1 MATEFIHS
9 AQTVTQMAAIDLTGS
24 QHKFVKLDASG
35 NVTAITAAT
44 DVPYGLLLNA
54 PKAGFEA
61 HIGLTGVLKVIASA
75 AIAIGDFL
83 GVSADGRVVKVTLG
97 TDTTKF
103 VVGRSNE
110 TAAAAGVII
119 QIEVNTLIPRTA

>member
-9 AQTVTQMAAIDLTGS
+9 TQSITKRAGADLSTS
-24 QHKFVKLDASG
+24 QYRFVKLDANG
-35 NVTAITAAT
+35 DVVPFAAAT

-61 HIGLTGVLKVIASA
+61 HIAITGTVKAEASS
-75 AIAIGDFL
+75 AIAIGDYI
-83 GVSADGRVVKVTLG
+83 GGSANGRVAKLTLG

-103 VVGRSNE
+103 VAGR
-110 TAAAAGVII
+110 AAKAASAAGII
-119 QIEVNTLIPRTA
+119 VQITIDCTAPRTA